1 MLATVIA
8 YQLVGGGGRWELRGA
23 GMPKNMASFKGGK
36 MHLRHNIPLE

>member
-8 YQLVGGGGRWELRGA
+8 YQLVGGGGWWDLRGA

-36 MHLRHNIPLE
+36 MQLRHNIPQE